1 APPMKARSPAPRS
14 TTARSVSSAP
24 SRSTASIKPVITGV
38 FSVFSLAALS
48 MVTTATP
55 RPSRWTLTPGMPPS
69 SIASHI
75 LPSHNGGQTAT
86 TGNMAI
92 APLQPHKSWY
102 RHFWYAQRSPR
113 DTLLDRTL
121 IFAIVVLS
129 LVAAGLVWIPRDAAR
144 HPPGQTPTAE
154 AAR

>member
-1 APPMKARSPAPRS
+1 
-14 TTARSVSSAP
+14 
-24 SRSTASIKPVITGV
+24 
-38 FSVFSLAALS
+38 
-48 MVTTATP
+48 
-55 RPSRWTLTPGMPPS
+55 
-69 SIASHI
+69 
-75 LPSHNGGQTAT
+75 
-86 TGNMAI
+86 MAI

-121 IFAIVVLS
+121 IFAIIALS

-144 HPPGQTPTAE
+144 HTPTRTPATE